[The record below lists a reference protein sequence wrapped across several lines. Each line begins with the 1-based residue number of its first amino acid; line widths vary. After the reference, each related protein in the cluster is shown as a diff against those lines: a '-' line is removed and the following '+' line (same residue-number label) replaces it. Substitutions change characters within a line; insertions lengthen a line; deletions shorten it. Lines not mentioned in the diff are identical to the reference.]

1 LFADSLHLLFPD
13 FITVTEWK
21 IVAFFILTPLSFV
34 PLRILSFSSVIGI
47 LSTIGIFISIFANG
61 LIKPESPGSLR
72 DPMPTYIMPQSWL
85 ALPLSFGLLMSPW
98 GGHGVFPNI
107 FRDMRHPAKY
117 PKAVDITYIVTYVLD
132 AGMAVIGLLM
142 FGDGVLDEITL
153 NVLGTEGYPE
163 ILKVF
168 MVIFI
173 AIIPL
178 TKTPLK

>member
-1 LFADSLHLLFPD
+1 
-13 FITVTEWK
+13 
-21 IVAFFILTPLSFV
+21 
-34 PLRILSFSSVIGI
+34 
-47 LSTIGIFISIFANG
+47 
-61 LIKPESPGSLR
+61 
-72 DPMPTYIMPQSWL
+72 M
-85 ALPLSFGLLMSPW
+85 
-98 GGHGVFPNI
+98 FPNI

-117 PKAVDITYIVTYVLD
+117 PKAVDITYVVTYILD

-153 NVLGTEGYPE
+153 NILGTDGYPE
-163 ILKVF
+163 VLKVF